1 MSSSSRHQQHLT
13 SADMDM
19 IARVHDRICARNAMA
34 SGGSDAQDLAALLV
48 RQFQLGVSSEH
59 DLMAA
64 FGADGLFTVIV
75 PTSRLH
81 EMAGRLRSKQE
92 GRDRQD
98 AALSNRRR
106 FGAAA

>member
-1 MSSSSRHQQHLT
+1 
-13 SADMDM
+13 MDM
-19 IARVHDRICARNAMA
+19 IARVHDRICAQNPMA
-34 SGGSDAQDLAALLV
+34 SCGSDAQDLAALLV
-48 RQFQLGVSSEH
+48 RQFQLGVRNER

-75 PTSRLH
+75 PTNRLH

-98 AALSNRRR
+98 VVLSIRRR
-106 FGAAA
+106 SAVA